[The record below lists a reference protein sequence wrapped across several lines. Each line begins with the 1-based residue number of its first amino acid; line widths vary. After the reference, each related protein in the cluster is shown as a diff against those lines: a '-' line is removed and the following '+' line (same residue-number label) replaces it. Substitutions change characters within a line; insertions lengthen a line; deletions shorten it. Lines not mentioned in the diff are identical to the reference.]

1 MGVDSNIMSSQIG
14 YPNLLGSPSL
24 RLLALG
30 AALTLGGCSFA
41 DEVIWP
47 TVAGDEAKAGTDIA
61 PSLGTATTA
70 GFSVTPGQPTGTQVG
85 ARTAQLRSDLAG
97 LQGQMNVRS
106 TELETIRS
114 QTRTHANAYHAGKA
128 GIEAKLQVG
137 TTPGNPLLVSQWNQT
152 QAELDQM
159 ARDIN
164 NMTALSTVIAG
175 NASTA
180 TYLLDT
186 IQATFGLSGA
196 VDADHVQLETLQD
209 NTKQTVVIINSL
221 LGELREDT
229 ARQTT
234 YLANERAALN
244 TLSSAIKRGQIFGG
258 RGFSATQI
266 SAPAAPSLTQAPRAA
281 GELPTTPPLV
291 VIRFDRPDVEYERSL
306 YTALSQALELR
317 PGAEFTVLAV
327 SPAGGTAANVQ
338 LAQTESRSNAERV
351 FQSMSDMG
359 LPPDRVQLSATTSS
373 GVAANEVRIYV
384 R

>member
-1 MGVDSNIMSSQIG
+1 LEKNMSKQIA
-14 YPNLLGSPSL
+14 PLKL
-24 RLLALG
+24 RVVALG
-30 AALTLGGCSFA
+30 ALLSLGGCSFA

-47 TVAGDEAKAGTDIA
+47 TVAGDETKAGTSTA
-61 PSLGTATTA
+61 PSLGTTTTA
-70 GFSVTPGQPTGTQVG
+70 GLSVTPGQPTGTQVG
-85 ARTAQLRSDLAG
+85 ARTAQLRGELLA

-106 TELETIRS
+106 NELNAIRA
-114 QTRTHANAYHAGKA
+114 QTRSHADAYHGSKA
-128 GIEAKLQVG
+128 AIEARLQVG
-137 TTPGNPLLVSQWNQT
+137 TTPGNPLLVERWNQT

-196 VDADHVQLETLQD
+196 VDEDHVQLEALQD

-221 LGELREDT
+221 LSELREDT

-258 RGFSATQI
+258 GGLPMSQVSSPST
-266 SAPAAPSLTQAPRAA
+266 PSLASAPRAA
-281 GELPTTPPLV
+281 SELPSTPPLV
-291 VIRFDRPDVEYERSL
+291 TIRFDRPGVEYERSL

-327 SPAGGTAANVQ
+327 SPAAGTAANVQ
-338 LAQTESRSNAERV
+338 LAQAESRANAERV

-373 GVAANEVRIYV
+373 GVASNEVRIYV

>member
-14 YPNLLGSPSL
+14 SPNLLGSPSL
-24 RLLALG
+24 RLLALS
-30 AALTLGGCSFA
+30 AALALGGCAFA

-47 TVAGDEAKAGTDIA
+47 TVAGDETKSGADTA
-61 PSLGTATTA
+61 PSLGTTTTA
-70 GFSVTPGQPTGTQVG
+70 GLRVTPGQPTGTQVG
-85 ARTAQLRSDLAG
+85 TRTGQLRGDLAG

-106 TELETIRS
+106 TELDTIRA
-114 QTRTHANAYHAGKA
+114 QTRTHADAYHAGKA
-128 GIEAKLQVG
+128 AIEAKLQVG
-137 TTPGNPLLVSQWNQT
+137 TTPGNPLLVEQWNQT

-196 VDADHVQLETLQD
+196 VDEDHLQLETLQD

-258 RGFSATQI
+258 RGFSATQV
-266 SAPAAPSLTQAPRAA
+266 SSQAAPRLTQAPRAA

-291 VIRFDRPDVEYERSL
+291 VIRFDSADVEYERSL

-338 LAQTESRSNAERV
+338 LAQAASRANAERV

-359 LPPDRVQLSATTSS
+359 LPPDRVQLSATTSA